1 MKSMQRM
8 KYMKDMKNMQQLNPF
23 YHYPTI
29 RNHST

>member
-1 MKSMQRM
+1 MKS
-8 KYMKDMKNMQQLNPF
+8 MKDMKDMKDMQQLNPF